1 MKRVVFVLTLALAL
15 AGSLSAQTPIQQSP
29 TRLDAATRI
38 DTKVA
43 SATTTTL
50 TPAAGEIVYIYEI
63 DISNCAGST
72 AVGAAATT
80 TITTT
85 GLTGSPIWTLGS
97 GVAAGSCDQFI
108 SLNYPTG
115 MKSTT
120 PGTNVTFVLPTFA
133 TNQTIRFNV
142 AWRSGPVQ

>member
-1 MKRVVFVLTLALAL
+1 MKRLILFLTLALAVAAPL
-15 AGSLSAQTPIQQSP
+15 VAQTPIQQSP
-29 TRLDAATRI
+29 TRLDAANRV
-38 DTKVA
+38 DTNVT
-43 SATTTTL
+43 SNTTTTL
-50 TPAAGEIVYIYEI
+50 TPAAGEIVYVYEI

-80 TITTT
+80 NITTT

-97 GVAAGSCDQFI
+97 GVAAGSCDQTI

-120 PGTNVTFVLPTFA
+120 PGANVTFVIPTFA

-142 AWRSGPVQ
+142 AWRSGPPQ

>member
-1 MKRVVFVLTLALAL
+1 MKRLVLLLTLALAIT
-15 AGSLSAQTPIQQSP
+15 GSVSAQTPIQQSP
-29 TRLDAATRI
+29 TRLDAANRV
-38 DTKVA
+38 DTNVT
-43 SATTTTL
+43 SNTTTTL
-50 TPAAGEIVYIYEI
+50 TPNAGEIVYVYEI
-63 DISNCAGST
+63 DISNCAGSS

-80 TITTT
+80 NITTT

-120 PGTNVTFVLPTFA
+120 PGANVTFVIPTFA